1 MTKEEML
8 NLLQE
13 ERKKGLTYKTIA
25 QLAGIKTDDLYGYV
39 NRKGPG
45 LRVHSALE
53 QYFMKGDN
61 KE

>member
-13 ERKKGLTYKTIA
+13 ERKRGITYKQIA
-25 QLAGIKTDDLYGYV
+25 QAAGIKVDDLYGYI

-45 LRVHSALE
+45 LRVQAALE
-53 QYFMKGDN
+53 QYMMKGG
-61 KE
+61 K